1 MAIYR
6 LSRTLPNGWRIRLD
20 LVPYDENLNGTV
32 TPLGDVCLL
41 ELGSQTAEFETLPY
55 GLVKPQT
62 LKFKLAW
69 SMLPSA
75 VQDYIEDSVDPAA
88 PNKCN
93 LWVLYSD
100 RGTSGATYTVEYA
113 GVEDNVEAVQL
124 EPLDDGSYGYNVELV
139 DYVFHAMKTL
149 TGNQVFNGKIGA
161 HRPPET
167 EVFQFLLR
175 NLVGRNQKHLSPGR
189 VLADTFATIMGYI
202 RTAMGTHI
210 KTNYARTTL
219 GFSGS
224 LFDFNTLDKLIEA
237 AIELYTMGLDNE
249 PRTISTAVTSQT
261 SYLTTNISK
270 DSYGGATIGG
280 LYSLGDNFAWGR
292 RDVTVYD
299 IIRDLCETLGVK
311 ASYNFEAKTQSGNI
325 YLDTNWYVKRIASSL
340 GYANNVDTTDATL
353 SLNQSLALPTIIK
366 RGDNIAKAESR
377 YETSH
382 QEDATEIVRL
392 KKGARSSRSMNIE
405 PIIHNV
411 PVYMTDYDKIVG
423 RTEVYKQTNQ
433 ILFKANN
440 GSLVKVHETTKFWY
454 GPKSTQWVKISS
466 TASNNPQYQD
476 DDSQEKYR
484 VQLAAMQA
492 QTSMPAALCL
502 LHLHVF
508 ADENNATCE
517 TEWNYTKSTALLP
530 SALCGRHTLTDS
542 VVDIF
547 DSINWEYALPTSIS
561 VDWFASTSK
570 INYYVLAPTTS
581 QERT

>member
-6 LSRTLPNGWRIRLD
+6 ISRTLPNGWQIRLD
-20 LVPYDENLNGTV
+20 LVPYDDNLNGSV
-32 TPLGDVCLL
+32 TALGDVCLL
-41 ELGSQTAEFETLPY
+41 ELGSQTAEFDSLPY

-62 LKFKLAW
+62 LNFKLAW

-75 VQDYIEDSVDPAA
+75 VQDYIEASVDG
-88 PNKCN
+88 NKCN
-93 LWVLYSD
+93 LWVLYTD
-100 RGTSGATYTVEYA
+100 RGTSGATWTVEYA

-139 DYVFHAMKTL
+139 DYVYHAMKTL

-161 HRPPET
+161 HRPPEN

-175 NLVGRNQKHLSPGR
+175 DLVGRNQKHISPGR
-189 VLADTFATIMGYI
+189 VLADTFSTIMGYV
-202 RTAMGTHI
+202 RDAMGTHI
-210 KTNYARTTL
+210 KTNYARTAASAI
-219 GFSGS
+219 G
-224 LFDFNTLDKLIEA
+224 LFDFNTLDTLIES
-237 AIELYTMGLDNE
+237 AIELYTMNIDSD
-249 PRTISTAVTSQT
+249 PRTISTAVSSSTA
-261 SYLTTNISK
+261 YLTTNISK
-270 DSYGGATIGG
+270 DSYGGPTIGG

-311 ASYNFEAKTQSGNI
+311 ASYIFVASTVTGNNKI
-325 YLDTNWYVKRIASSL
+325 AATWYVKRIASSL
-340 GYANNVDTTDATL
+340 GYNNNVDTTDATL
-353 SLNQSLALPTIIK
+353 SLNTSLALPTIIK
-366 RGDNIAKAESR
+366 RGDNIAKAEAR
-377 YETSH
+377 YETTH

-411 PVYMTDYDKIVG
+411 PVYLTDYDDVVG

-433 ILFKANN
+433 VLFKIAN

-454 GPKSTQWVKISS
+454 GPKANQWVKISS
-466 TASNNPQYQD
+466 SASDKPEFQD
-476 DDSQEKYR
+476 DESQDKYR

-492 QTSMPAALCL
+492 QTSMPAGLCL
-502 LHLHVF
+502 LHLHAF

-517 TEWNYTKSTALLP
+517 TEWNYVKSTALLP

-542 VVDIF
+542 VVSIF
-547 DSINWEYALPTSIS
+547 DTLNWAYALPTSIS

-570 INYYVLAPTTS
+570 INYYLLAPTTS
-581 QERT
+581 QELT